1 MAFVLTGVVQG
12 MRPVDGVIEDGRR
25 KGEKWQFLSLEIADS
40 LYGRVYSCQMRDND
54 PQYKEYVAEDGKKL
68 RQDLTDHRIK
78 VSVKNI
84 TAGER
89 EIEDKESG
97 QKRVILQV
105 RMQITKVRDLGV
117 ADDEE

>member
-1 MAFVLTGVVQG
+1 MALVLTGVVQG
-12 MRPVDGVIEDGRR
+12 MRPVDGVFETGRN
-25 KGEKWQFLSLEIADS
+25 KGDKWHFLSFEIADT

-54 PQYKEYVAEDGKKL
+54 PQYSEFVSADGKLQK
-68 RQDLTDHRIK
+68 DLTDHLVK
-78 VSVKNI
+78 VNVKNA

-89 EIEDKESG
+89 EIEDKDTG

-117 ADDEE
+117 ADDED